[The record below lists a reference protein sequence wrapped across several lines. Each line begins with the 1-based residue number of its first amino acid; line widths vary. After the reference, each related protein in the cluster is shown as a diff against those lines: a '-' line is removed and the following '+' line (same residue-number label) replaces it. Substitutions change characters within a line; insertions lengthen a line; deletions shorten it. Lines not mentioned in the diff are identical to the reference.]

1 MALDSPK
8 DKFGNKLPPLITED
22 SDNTKAVR
30 ARNFATKEKNRKA
43 ALKQKADRKKEA
55 NRPKDSFGRKLP
67 PLVTT
72 TPKYIKDQIKRRDDA
87 DAKKAEDKIKKQKV
101 AKEKKVKKAKVK
113 DISELSNKKYYDAS
127 PKKVEK
133 KKEKKK
139 APSVSFGKA
148 FADARGAGKKT
159 FMWNGKSYNTKR
171 ADDKPAAAPTKKLDD
186 IAPTDIK
193 TTADLGPLTDEN
205 DFKKGADQY
214 VKDSKPKK
222 EMTRVEMGKNQMNA
236 ARKSMGMKKGG
247 AVKKMKKCRM
257 DGIALR
263 GKTRAK
269 QRSK

>member
-193 TTADLGPLTDEN
+193 TTAELGPLTDKTN
-205 DFKKGADQY
+205 TTDKKEE
-214 VKDSKPKK
+214 PKK

>member
-1 MALDSPK
+1 MALDRPK
-8 DKFGNKLPPLITED
+8 DKFGRKLPPLVTED

-30 ARNFATKEKNRKA
+30 ERKFANKEKKRIRD
-43 ALKQKADRKKEA
+43 LKQKAAKEKEA
-55 NRPKDSFGRKLP
+55 NRPTDSNNRKLP
-67 PLVTT
+67 PLVTD
-72 TPKYIKDQIKRRDDA
+72 TPKYRKDQIKRRDDA
-87 DAKKAEDKIKKQKV
+87 DAKKAEDKIKKRE
-101 AKEKKVKKAKVK
+101 ADKEKKDKVK
-113 DISELSNKKYYDAS
+113 DISKLSDKKYYVDV
-127 PKKVEK
+127 PKKVDT

-193 TTADLGPLTDEN
+193 TTAELGPLTDKTN
-205 DFKKGADQY
+205 TTDKKEE
-214 VKDSKPKK
+214 PKK